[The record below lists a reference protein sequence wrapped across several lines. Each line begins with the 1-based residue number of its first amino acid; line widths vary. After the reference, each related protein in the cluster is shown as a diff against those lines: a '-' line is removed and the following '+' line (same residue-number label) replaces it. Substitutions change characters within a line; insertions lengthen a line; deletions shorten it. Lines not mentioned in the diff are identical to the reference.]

1 MSKSFQTLLFSQ
13 SIANV
18 ADIFLRVILIANVFV
33 LSGSVMATTMVPILI
48 GLSGFVASFLVPLV
62 TRNWSLNRIIFYTQA
77 GKTLL
82 LMCLTIFL
90 VLMTTVSVTL
100 LYLFVVG
107 ISILDGFASPVS
119 HAILPFYTKDLGKA
133 NAALSV
139 SSESIQL
146 LGWGLGG
153 LLFASLGFIPSL
165 LITLVLFLLATV
177 WTSRLPEV
185 QIEKIE
191 AETNR
196 ETLFRGWKL
205 LGTKGRVRFL
215 LGTNLLEILANSIW
229 VSSILLV
236 FVTSVLGE
244 TEAFW
249 GYTNTAYSI
258 GVLLGGGLILRI
270 SDCLVRKK
278 WQSISYPL
286 LLMACVTVATLQFPI
301 PLLFLTA
308 NILIGFLSQFK
319 EITESVLLQESV
331 AESDL
336 VYVYSVFEVVS
347 TMAFTLFTYG
357 MSWAVENFGITFVF
371 MLSAVSL
378 LLEALFV
385 IGMRNRY
392 FQAD

>member
-1 MSKSFQTLLFSQ
+1 MSKSLQTLLFSQ

-191 AETNR
+191 AETNG

-205 LGTKGRVRFL
+205 LWKKGRVRFL
-215 LGTNLLEILANSIW
+215 LGTNLLEILANSIGI
-229 VSSILLV
+229 SSILLV

-244 TEAFW
+244 TEVFW

-286 LLMACVTVATLQFPI
+286 LLMACVTMAVLQFPI
-301 PLLFLTA
+301 PSLFLIA

-331 AESDL
+331 VESDL

-347 TMAFTLFTYG
+347 TLAFTLFTYG
-357 MSWAVENFGITFVF
+357 MSWAVERFGITFVF

>member
-62 TRNWSLNRIIFYTQA
+62 TRKWPLNRIIFYTQA

-191 AETNR
+191 AETNG

-205 LGTKGRVRFL
+205 LGKKGRVRFL

>member
-191 AETNR
+191 AETNG

-205 LGTKGRVRFL
+205 LWKKGRVRFL

-229 VSSILLV
+229 ISSILL
-236 FVTSVLGE
+236 VTSVLGE
-244 TEAFW
+244 TEVFW

-286 LLMACVTVATLQFPI
+286 LLMACVTMAVLQFPI
-301 PLLFLTA
+301 PSLFLIA

-331 AESDL
+331 VESDL

-347 TMAFTLFTYG
+347 TLAFTLFTYG
-357 MSWAVENFGITFVF
+357 MSWAVERFGITFVF

>member
-1 MSKSFQTLLFSQ
+1 MFDNFSR
-13 SIANV
+13 SDDNCIGDFALPIRSRN
-18 ADIFLRVILIANVFV
+18 FYLR
-33 LSGSVMATTMVPILI
+33 
-48 GLSGFVASFLVPLV
+48 
-62 TRNWSLNRIIFYTQA
+62 W
-77 GKTLL
+77 
-82 LMCLTIFL
+82 
-90 VLMTTVSVTL
+90 
-100 LYLFVVG
+100 
-107 ISILDGFASPVS
+107 FASPVS

-191 AETNR
+191 AETNG

-205 LGTKGRVRFL
+205 LWKKGRVRFL

-229 VSSILLV
+229 ISSILLV

-244 TEAFW
+244 TEVFW

-286 LLMACVTVATLQFPI
+286 LLMACVTMAVLQFPI
-301 PLLFLTA
+301 PSLFLIA

-331 AESDL
+331 VESDL

-347 TMAFTLFTYG
+347 TLAFTLFTYG
-357 MSWAVENFGITFVF
+357 MSWAVERFGITFVF

>member
-62 TRNWSLNRIIFYTQA
+62 TRNWSLNRIILYTQA

-191 AETNR
+191 AETNG

-205 LGTKGRVRFL
+205 LWKKGRVRFL

-229 VSSILLV
+229 ISSILLV

-244 TEAFW
+244 TEVFW

-286 LLMACVTVATLQFPI
+286 LLMACVTMAVLQFPI
-301 PLLFLTA
+301 PSLFLIA

-331 AESDL
+331 VESDL

-347 TMAFTLFTYG
+347 TLAFTLFTYG
-357 MSWAVENFGITFVF
+357 MSWAVERFGITFVF